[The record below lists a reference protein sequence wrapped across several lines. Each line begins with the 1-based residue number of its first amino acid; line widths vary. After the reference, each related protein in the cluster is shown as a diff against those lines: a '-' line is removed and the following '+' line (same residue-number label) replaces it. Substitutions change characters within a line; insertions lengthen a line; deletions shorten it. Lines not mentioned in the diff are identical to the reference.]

1 MSKPKRYDLTVYLD
15 RKDKLSP
22 SYYPIYFE
30 VFRSFDKLVRRCCNF
45 EAVDSMLCDHVCFK
59 FEVFDEIRGTF
70 IINDIVEAFR
80 DA

>member
-30 VFRSFDKLVRRCCNF
+30 VF
-45 EAVDSMLCDHVCFK
+45 
-59 FEVFDEIRGTF
+59 DEIRGTF